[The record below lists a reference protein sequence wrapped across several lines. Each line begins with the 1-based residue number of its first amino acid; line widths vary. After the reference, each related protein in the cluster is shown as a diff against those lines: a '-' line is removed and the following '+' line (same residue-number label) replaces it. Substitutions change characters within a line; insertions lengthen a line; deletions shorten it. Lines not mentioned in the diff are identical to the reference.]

1 MDDKELDRALE
12 FLEKK
17 VKRLGYDFKLE
28 TSVLFEILERKE
40 KDFKEFQN
48 DIVVKWDEFNQKNQ
62 KRLIKRTFTT
72 FFYDNFHS
80 YFKYFL
86 HNFFGFNSN
95 SLEVI
100 NKEKVSDE
108 FLFLEYNY
116 HLSQKREE
124 SFQKISRKFE
134 SEVFSGFSF
143 PMGYL
148 YFLIRLLG
156 ILFRKTIK
164 ENIFILLDAIIVN
177 TKDENTSLNF
187 MIIIKNSK
195 DEIFHGYFDMVLYYF
210 LRPFQGIS
218 EDFFN
223 KLLKGRENL
232 YQTALDNYSSAKEKL
247 VDLLYYFYKKC
258 NLLQSFSPLLDF
270 FNFVGARVED
280 SVFSKVDII
289 RKEFLANMDDYST
302 EKKNSLLGFFDFLDK
317 KSTLYSTFQANNLPS
332 QKSQLNLFLLY
343 MKYYVGSGL
352 EALEV
357 GDLLFLPEIF
367 KKALDRHNKIIDDV
381 IGSNSINNVKNILN
395 FLYSLSN
402 IEYIDLFFTKIFN
415 KTVSHLNYG
424 FFKTFLKSFNS
435 NFTIKI
441 NQENEILSE
450 NPENIPFTFDK
461 IVDHICRILYVII
474 DKIFLGSNPDDASKN
489 FIDPRSRYIGKNIA
503 LRVLELFVFQ
513 DINYSDDIWPD
524 YVISLNK
531 EQIRKNLKEKYD
543 VIIPETKF
551 YKDEELTQIM
561 ITYNIQSFSDQPY
574 FEEWLIDEIII
585 PLSELIRNIRNSV
598 KDPTNEIE
606 VYEQLSEFF
615 LSGIEDENIIKDF
628 KFMCQ
633 ELAPFWKN
641 LDRVK

>member
-1 MDDKELDRALE
+1 LDDKELDRALE